1 MRSYSAARARMP
13 RAPLNA
19 SGSKR
24 CCPKGE
30 GVAEG
35 TGRDGTK
42 GGGGERNF
50 QKLLGLVQVAQ
61 SDSGSTPGIPVQ
73 AWVGEETPRLR
84 PFQSRPRLPHPFLG
98 ANPSPSSP
106 PPANS
111 KPTGASPPPGS
122 VHIPWVDT
130 ALHADCVSRSVPP
143 RDVPTPL
150 SRGLL
155 TPPIAPPQTQHRPSP
170 APGPVRP
177 RPALC

>member
-1 MRSYSAARARMP
+1 MAPAMRSYSAARARMP

-30 GVAEG
+30 GVAKG
-35 TGRDGTK
+35 TRGVAGRKVGEAR
-42 GGGGERNF
+42 GGS
-50 QKLLGLVQVAQ
+50 QKLLGLVQVAE
-61 SDSGSTPGIPVQ
+61 SDSGSTPGIPEH

-98 ANPSPSSP
+98 ANPGPSTP

-130 ALHADCVSRSVPP
+130 ARQADCVSRSGHRRAYSDPGSPGRPQPP
-143 RDVPTPL
+143 V
-150 SRGLL
+150 S
-155 TPPIAPPQTQHRPSP
+155 
-170 APGPVRP
+170 
-177 RPALC
+177 